1 MVQVR
6 LMSFKGMNISPS
18 LIKKKGYLPPC
29 LTVVDY
35 KVNLVLLVAS
45 NEGLEYED
53 LLSPQVNCCD
63 EEVICIDEEVF
74 PVLL

>member
-1 MVQVR
+1 
-6 LMSFKGMNISPS
+6 MSFKGMNISPS

-45 NEGLEYED
+45 NEAIRVWRFVISPSE
-53 LLSPQVNCCD
+53 LL
-63 EEVICIDEEVF
+63 
-74 PVLL
+74 